1 MMIHANKNGRAVAGD
16 REQARRRRRGGG
28 GGGGGRVKVETVNV
42 WVR

>member
-16 REQARRRRRGGG
+16 REQARRRRRGGE
-28 GGGGGRVKVETVNV
+28 GRVQVETVNV